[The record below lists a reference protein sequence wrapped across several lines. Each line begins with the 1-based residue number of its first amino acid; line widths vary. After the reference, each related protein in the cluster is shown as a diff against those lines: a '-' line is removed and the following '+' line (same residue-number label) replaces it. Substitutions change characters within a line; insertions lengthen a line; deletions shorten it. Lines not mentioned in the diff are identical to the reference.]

1 MSMQYDVKSAHA
13 SVAGSLYGSR
23 VRLKGFV
30 VTPAASTA
38 STITFKDGSAT
49 GATLCEIDIPSNTNP
64 IPFYVAIPQEGIL
77 FQDGIYMALSA
88 ALTGVTI
95 FYG

>member
-1 MSMQYDVKSAHA
+1 MQYDVKSAHA

-38 STITFKDGSAT
+38 STVTFKDGSAT
-49 GATLCEIDIPSNTNP
+49 GDTLCEIDIPSNTNP

-88 ALTGVTI
+88 AVTGVTI

>member
-38 STITFKDGSAT
+38 ATITFKDGSSSGT
-49 GATLCEIDIPSNTNP
+49 TLCEIDIPSNTNP

-88 ALTGVTI
+88 AVTGVTI

>member
-1 MSMQYDVKSAHA
+1 MQYDVKSAHA

-38 STITFKDGSAT
+38 YTITFKDGSSSGT
-49 GATLCEIDIPSNTNP
+49 TLCEIDIPSNTNP

-88 ALTGVTI
+88 AVTGVTI

>member
-30 VTPAASTA
+30 VVPTASTA
-38 STITFKDGSAT
+38 ATVTFKDGSAT
-49 GATLCEIDIPSNTNP
+49 GDTLCEIDIPSNTNP

-77 FQDGIYMALSA
+77 FQNGIYMALSA

>member
-38 STITFKDGSAT
+38 STITFKDGSSSGT
-49 GATLCEIDIPSNTNP
+49 TLCEIDIPSNTNP

-77 FQDGIYMALSA
+77 FQTGIYMTLSA
-88 ALTGVTI
+88 SVVGVTI

>member
-1 MSMQYDVKSAHA
+1 MSMQYDVKSAHLSA
-13 SVAGSLYGSR
+13 AGSFYGSR
-23 VRLKGFV
+23 TRLKGFV

-38 STITFKDGSAT
+38 STITFKDGSSSGT
-49 GATLCEIDIPSNTNP
+49 TLCEIDIPSNTNP

-88 ALTGVTI
+88 AVTGVTI

>member
-30 VTPAASTA
+30 IVPTVSTA
-38 STITFKDGSAT
+38 ATVTFKDGSAT
-49 GATLCEIDIPSNTNP
+49 GDTLCEIDLPSNTNP

-77 FQDGIYMALSA
+77 FQNGIYMALSA

>member
-1 MSMQYDVKSAHA
+1 MSMQYDVKSAHLSA
-13 SVAGSLYGSR
+13 AGSFYGSR
-23 VRLKGFV
+23 TRLKGFV

-38 STITFKDGSAT
+38 STVTFKDGSSSGT
-49 GATLCEIDIPSNTNP
+49 SLCEIDIPSNTNP

-77 FQDGIYMALSA
+77 FQTGIYMTLSA
-88 ALTGVTI
+88 SVVGVTI

>member
-38 STITFKDGSAT
+38 ATVAFRDGSAT
-49 GATLCEIDIPSNTNP
+49 GTILCEIDVPSNTNP

-77 FQDGIYMALSA
+77 FQTGIYMALSA
-88 ALTGVTI
+88 AVTGVTI

>member
-30 VTPAASTA
+30 VVPAVSTA
-38 STITFKDGSAT
+38 ATVTFKDGSSSGT
-49 GATLCEIDIPSNTNP
+49 TLCEIDIPSNTNP

-77 FQDGIYMALSA
+77 FQDGVYMALSA
-88 ALTGVTI
+88 AVTGVTI

>member
-13 SVAGSLYGSR
+13 SVAGSLYDSR

-38 STITFKDGSAT
+38 ATVTFKDGSSSGT
-49 GATLCEIDIPSNTNP
+49 TLCEIDLPSNTNP

-77 FQDGIYMALSA
+77 FQNGIYMALSTS
-88 ALTGVTI
+88 LTGVTI

>member
-1 MSMQYDVKSAHA
+1 MSMQYDVKSAHR
-13 SVAGSLYGSR
+13 STAGSFYGSR

-30 VTPAASTA
+30 VVPAASTA
-38 STITFKDGSAT
+38 ATVTFKDGSDT
-49 GATLCEIDIPSNTNP
+49 GATLCEIDLPSNTNP
-64 IPFYVAIPQEGIL
+64 IPFYVSIPQEGIV

-88 ALTGVTI
+88 AITGVTI